1 MAAVQLAQCFP
12 DGTFGPGMPV
22 TRAQMASFIARLIEA
37 AGGDLPDDP
46 PGAFDDDE
54 GSVHEHSIDR
64 LAAVGIVEGRSGR
77 TFEPS
82 AMVTR
87 AQMAS
92 FLVRAYE
99 HLTGATL
106 ASSGDAFGYDAGSVH
121 EETTDRNAEAG
132 LHGGRP
138 EGGD

>member
-1 MAAVQLAQCFP
+1 MRISDWSSAVCSSDL
-12 DGTFGPGMPV
+12 GPGMPV

-37 AGGDLPDDP
+37 AGGELPEDP
-46 PGAFDDDE
+46 PEAFDDDE

-99 HLTGATL
+99 ERK
-106 ASSGDAFGYDAGSVH
+106 SVVW
-121 EETTDRNAEAG
+121 G
-132 LHGGRP
+132 KSVK
-138 EGGD
+138 